1 MLSQHSAALELD
13 LKMQRQDLEASELEA
28 LNLKLEALEVEM
40 LNHLLVA
47 LEAPS
52 LHLVKLLL
60 LPDLGL
66 RSHLRQ

>member
-1 MLSQHSAALELD
+1 MASKD
-13 LKMQRQDLEASELEA
+13 LAASELEA
-28 LNLKLEALEVEM
+28 LNHCLEALEVET
-40 LNHLLVA
+40 LN
-47 LEAPS
+47 